1 MTESLKIE
9 IEGPIAQ
16 VILNRPEKANALD
29 GELWQALGKCFRD
42 LDQNKSVRVCILSAE
57 GKHFTAGIDLN
68 LLQEIGIQS
77 EEYDC
82 EGRKRDFLRRKIL
95 ELQSS
100 FSEFER
106 CRKPVIAAVHGS
118 CIGGGVDLI
127 TACDLRYATEDARFQ
142 IKEIDL
148 GLVADVGTLQ
158 RLPTLIPQGIVRE
171 LAFTGRSFDGKE
183 ALSMGLLNNCYENK
197 ESLMQGVL
205 EVARSI
211 TAKSP
216 LAISGIKETLLY
228 SRDHTV
234 QESLNQVATWN
245 SAMLLS
251 ADLEEA
257 MMAHLQNRTAKFS
270 D

>member
-106 CRKPVIAAVHGS
+106 CRKPVVAAIHGY
-118 CIGGGVDLI
+118 CFGVGLEFCL
-127 TACDLRYATEDARFQ
+127 ACDFRIVTETAL
-142 IKEIDL
+142 I
-148 GLVADVGTLQ
+148 GLPEQRIGMIPGSGGSIRLLHMIGLQ
-158 RLPTLIPQGIVRE
+158 RTKDMVMRSRRVTGPQACDWGIALDCVTADSLDGAVAALVKE
-171 LAFTGRSFDGKE
+171 LTQF
-183 ALSMGLLNNCYENK
+183 
-197 ESLMQGVL
+197 
-205 EVARSI
+205 
-211 TAKSP
+211 SP
-216 LAISGIKETLLY
+216 LAQRTSKRILNEAQDAPLHVGIGLEGEAYGRLRSSHDFREGVEAFHEK
-228 SRDHTV
+228 RK
-234 QESLNQVATWN
+234 
-245 SAMLLS
+245 
-251 ADLEEA
+251 ADF
-257 MMAHLQNRTAKFS
+257 NGT
-270 D
+270 

>member
-127 TACDLRYATEDARFQ
+127 TA
-142 IKEIDL
+142 
-148 GLVADVGTLQ
+148 DVGTLQ

-211 TAKSP
+211 AAKSP

-251 ADLEEA
+251 EDLEEA